1 MLFVAVLKSR
11 GRPVEESTGRR
22 LNWNFPESV
31 KVLAEYWCANDD
43 MSVVTVLESDDADAI
58 SSVSRDW
65 RDLFEVQI
73 SPAITGE
80 HGLELS
86 RRRMG

>member
-1 MLFVAVLKSR
+1 MLFVAVLKAR

-22 LNWNFPESV
+22 LDWTYPENV

-43 MSVVTVLESDDADAI
+43 MSVVTIFEADDAAAI

-80 HGLELS
+80 HGLELA
-86 RRRMG
+86 RRRTG